1 MSEYIPVKD
10 FAERAGVT
18 IAAVYNRINNNT
30 LDNYIKVEKGV
41 KMVSVEA
48 LDLFTPR
55 KSAKVD
61 RDSIDNFIKVENAD
75 SMYKTLES
83 TILLLSAQLETKD
96 KQLAEVNERLKE
108 ALALN
113 HNNQVLLLDKKEEKL
128 LEEQPGP
135 PPEPA
140 KKSFIEKLM
149 FWK

>member
-10 FAERAGVT
+10 FAERACVT

-41 KMVSVEA
+41 KMVSTEA

-55 KSAKVD
+55 KSAKVEHD
-61 RDSIDNFIKVENAD
+61 SRDNYNQVDSPD

-83 TILLLSAQLETKD
+83 TIAILSAQLETKD
-96 KQLAEVNERLKE
+96 KQLAEANERLKE

-113 HNNQVLLLDKKEEKL
+113 HNNQVLLLKKQSDKI
-128 LEEQPGP
+128 LEEPDP
-135 PPEPA
+135 IPEPP
-140 KKSFIEKLM
+140 KSLIEKLK